1 MRTHREQRG
10 FSLIELLIVV
20 AIIGVIAAIAIPNLL
35 KARKAANEASAIN
48 SMRTIWSAQAVYRKT
63 FTNDTTYAPN
73 LSTLGSAPGARILD
87 AVLGGSDNPAKNG
100 YDFSLTGDT
109 GGFTATAEPQ
119 SGRGDRHFFVDE
131 SAVIRYNYTA
141 TATDTDRP
149 VQ

>member
-1 MRTHREQRG
+1 MRTHGRQRG

-35 KARKAANEASAIN
+35 KARKATNEASAIN

-73 LSTLGSAPGARILD
+73 LTTLGTAPGARILD
-87 AVLGGSDNPAKNG
+87 VVLGGSNNPTKSG
-100 YDFSLTGDT
+100 YDFTMTGST
-109 GGFTATAEPQ
+109 GTFSATADPQ
-119 SGRGDRHFFVDE
+119 VGRGDRHFFVDE

-141 TATDTDRP
+141 TATETDRSI
-149 VQ
+149 Q